1 MSKKLRHF
9 KKDPFSKFAEEI
21 LLLGRLLRMQMG
33 CVETEVQLSQVEE
46 WMRLRWLEMAVDEI
60 IAKWRIEARATSEP
74 VNKVVVD
81 ECHKQVGLSSGFL
94 HTPGKISS
102 ILHVGLDPN
111 SSL

>member
-1 MSKKLRHF
+1 
-9 KKDPFSKFAEEI
+9 
-21 LLLGRLLRMQMG
+21 MQMG

-94 HTPGKISS
+94 DTPGKISS
-102 ILHVGLDPN
+102 MLHVGLDWNWNTPSHGTLIPRAPN
-111 SSL
+111 FSVSFIMY